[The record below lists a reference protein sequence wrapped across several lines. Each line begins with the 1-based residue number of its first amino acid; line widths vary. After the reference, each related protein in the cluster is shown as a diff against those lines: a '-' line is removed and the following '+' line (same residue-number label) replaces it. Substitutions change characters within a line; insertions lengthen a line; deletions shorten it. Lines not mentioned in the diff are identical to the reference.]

1 MGNFCVE
8 YSYGNTN
15 VTVIERDWYSVSKEK
30 FYTGKYL
37 PVLFSPLNRPYCQ
50 RVNLRLDEFQCISC
64 VCMGELKTGQNHLQV
79 NKGEKFTCI
88 Q

>member
-30 FYTGKYL
+30 FYTEKYL
-37 PVLFSPLNRPYCQ
+37 PVLFLPLSPL
-50 RVNLRLDEFQCISC
+50 LSASEF
-64 VCMGELKTGQNHLQV
+64 KT
-79 NKGEKFTCI
+79 
-88 Q
+88 